1 MNLKLEQTALSAIVY
16 DADCIQQPAL
26 SLFDPA
32 YWRSIG
38 AVRQTAPGRGHALM
52 LDTTYGPL
60 VMRSYRRGGWA
71 ARFSHDRYLF
81 TGFSRSRSLM
91 EMRLLADCV
100 RLGLPV
106 PQPVAG
112 LCLRH
117 GLTCSAALLTRRIMP
132 AYTLADLL
140 DRQSVREIEWL
151 RTGRCIRRFH
161 DAGVVHPDLNVR
173 NILFGEHG
181 GSRDDVYLIDFD
193 RAYFHVGS
201 RRPFRAGLN
210 RLHRSLQKT
219 WPMSGKRALEN
230 CWAQLIA
237 GYNNDI

>member
-1 MNLKLEQTALSAIVY
+1 MNLKLEQTASSAIVY
-16 DADCIQQPAL
+16 DADCIQQPTL
-26 SLFDPA
+26 SLFDPP

-38 AVRQTAPGRGHALM
+38 AVRETAPGRGHALM

-71 ARFSHDRYLF
+71 ARVSHDRYLF
-81 TGFSRSRSLM
+81 TGFGRSRSLM
-91 EMRLLADCV
+91 EMRLLADCI

-117 GLTCSAALLTRRIMP
+117 GLTCSAVLLTRRIMP
-132 AYTLADLL
+132 AFTLADLL
-140 DRQSVREIEWL
+140 DPRSGPEPDWL
-151 RTGRCIRRFH
+151 RMGRCIRRFH

-181 GSRDDVYLIDFD
+181 GSRDDIYLIDFD
-193 RAYFHVGS
+193 RAYIYIGS
-201 RRPFRAGLN
+201 RRPFRAGLR
-210 RLHRSLQKT
+210 RLHRSLKKT
-219 WPMSGKRALEN
+219 WPAARRRPLEN
-230 CWAQLIA
+230 CWTQLIR
-237 GYNNDI
+237 GYNNEI